1 MVVALTIEM
10 VVNRTQIATKTCRFI
25 IYLQKNAVFL
35 SFIINIYR
43 HIKQQPKVQN
53 LPPVGIKINFYGFS
67 FQKIISRGAN
77 ATGSAG

>member
-1 MVVALTIEM
+1 MVAALTIEM
-10 VVNRTQIATKTCRFI
+10 VVNRTQIVTNTCRFI

-43 HIKQQPKVQN
+43 HIKLLPKVQN
-53 LPPVGIKINFYGFS
+53 LPPVDIKINFYGFS
-67 FQKIISRGAN
+67 FQKIISKEVN